1 MKRLLEIKSRLEEI
15 MKINERG
22 EATDEMLA
30 EVDELLKEKRTIEV
44 AQKELRSKFDEGFK
58 IEKPEE
64 GKPKKRDLVVTET
77 LEYREQFR
85 EYLTTGKA
93 IELRVDA
100 TTLTSD
106 IGSIIPN
113 TILNKIVEAM
123 KDYGDI
129 YARITKTNFKGG
141 VDVPTASAKPTA
153 SWTSE
158 GSVADKQKK
167 ATGVISF
174 SYYKLQMR
182 VAISLV
188 GATVSLDSW
197 ETTVASNI
205 AEAMVVAIE
214 EAVLAG
220 SGIGEP
226 LGIVEDTDVPA
237 AQIVE
242 FVAADATWE
251 GWKTNLFSSI
261 PIAYRKK
268 GKGIIITNPLTW
280 DKYMDGMVDSN
291 GQPIAKTNY
300 GLDGTQ
306 SYRFMGKEVLLRDEL
321 EDLDSAITS
330 LDTPF
335 LIYIDL
341 KDYMFNSN
349 LQIGTRRD
357 LVEDT
362 DEYVQKSTLIGDGK
376 LADRNGVVILKTPA
390 V

>member
-1 MKRLLEIKSRLEEI
+1 
-15 MKINERG
+15 
-22 EATDEMLA
+22 
-30 EVDELLKEKRTIEV
+30 
-44 AQKELRSKFDEGFK
+44 
-58 IEKPEE
+58 
-64 GKPKKRDLVVTET
+64 
-77 LEYREQFR
+77 
-85 EYLTTGKA
+85 
-93 IELRVDA
+93 
-100 TTLTSD
+100 
-106 IGSIIPN
+106 
-113 TILNKIVEAM
+113 
-123 KDYGDI
+123 
-129 YARITKTNFKGG
+129 
-141 VDVPTASAKPTA
+141 
-153 SWTSE
+153 
-158 GSVADKQKK
+158 
-167 ATGVISF
+167 
-174 SYYKLQMR
+174 MR

-349 LQIGTRRD
+349 LQIGTRRYLD
-357 LVEDT
+357 EDT